1 MKVLLFYLVHDNRC
15 PLKLPE
21 FSLVAGLAL
30 LAHVGGRSF
39 DMLIFTLLDNIY
51 KYINTIVAISFNHRF
66 MSNLEFYYK
75 LTLP

>member
-21 FSLVAGLAL
+21 CSVVGEL

>member
-1 MKVLLFYLVHDNRC
+1 MKVQSFVIYLVHDNRC

-21 FSLVAGLAL
+21 CSVVGG

>member
-1 MKVLLFYLVHDNRC
+1 MSTKITEVQRG
-15 PLKLPE
+15 
-21 FSLVAGLAL
+21 GLAL

>member
-1 MKVLLFYLVHDNRC
+1 MVG
-15 PLKLPE
+15 
-21 FSLVAGLAL
+21 GLAL
-30 LAHVGGRSF
+30 LAHVGRQSF

>member
-1 MKVLLFYLVHDNRC
+1 MLCCQSKRMSTKIAEVQRG
-15 PLKLPE
+15 
-21 FSLVAGLAL
+21 GLAL

-39 DMLIFTLLDNIY
+39 DMLLFTLLDNIY